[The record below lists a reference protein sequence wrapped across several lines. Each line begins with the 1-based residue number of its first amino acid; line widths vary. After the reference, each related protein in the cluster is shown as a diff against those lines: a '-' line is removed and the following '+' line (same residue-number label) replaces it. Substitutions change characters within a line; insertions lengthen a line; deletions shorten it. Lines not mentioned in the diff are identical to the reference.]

1 MQFSEDDLR
10 TALKPKDPGPGF
22 VQRVMARVGQQEKSA
37 PATKPRRAWFAWL
50 KPLRLHPAMAAVAA
64 VLVLA
69 VGSLIGYR
77 QHQERERQ
85 QAMFAEQ
92 KAVEA
97 LRITNAKLNH
107 VFRRVKQSEA
117 NEPKFRREVL

>member
-10 TALKPKDPGPGF
+10 AALKPKDPGPGF
-22 VQRVMARVGQQEKSA
+22 TQRVMAHVGQQEQSA
-37 PATKPRRAWFAWL
+37 PPIKPRRGWFAWL
-50 KPLRLHPAMAAVAA
+50 RLLRLHPAMAAVVA
-64 VLVLA
+64 VLILA

-77 QHQERERQ
+77 QHQQRERQ
-85 QAMFAEQ
+85 QALLAEQ

-107 VFRRVKQSEA
+107 VFRRVRQSQA
-117 NEPKFRREVL
+117 NEPKVQREVL

>member
-22 VQRVMARVGQQEKSA
+22 TQRVMARVGQQEKSA
-37 PATKPRRAWFAWL
+37 PARKPRRAWFAWL
-50 KPLRLHPAMAAVAA
+50 QPLRLHPAMAAVVA
-64 VLVLA
+64 VLILA

-85 QAMFAEQ
+85 QAMLAEQ

-107 VFRRVKQSEA
+107 VFRRVRQSEA
-117 NEPKFRREVL
+117 SEPKIRKEVL

>member
-10 TALKPKDPGPGF
+10 AALKPKDPGPGF
-22 VQRVMARVGQQEKSA
+22 TQRVMARVGQQEKSA
-37 PATKPRRAWFAWL
+37 PAVKPPRAWFAWL
-50 KPLRLHPAMAAVAA
+50 WALRLHPAMAAVAA

-69 VGSLIGYR
+69 ITSWVGY
-77 QHQERERQ
+77 QQYQESKRRE
-85 QAMFAEQ
+85 AMLAEQ

-107 VFRRVKQSEA
+107 VFRRVRQSEA
-117 NEPKFRREVL
+117 SEPKVRREVL